1 MSASAAAPKHPG
13 KVFLDPSEVKDHLT
27 EYRIVDC
34 RYNLKIKNYGSIE
47 YAKEHVKGSIRADV
61 DTNLSRVVPTSAAR
75 HPLPHCDEFIDWCMA
90 NGMAGELPVL
100 CYDDECGAMGGCRL
114 WWMLNSLGAEAYV
127 INGGIQACRDAGLEM
142 ESGEPSSAPTPATH
156 WPYKRAFQ
164 HHYLVDEIPPHAII
178 TDARSADRFAT
189 TVRPY
194 AADVMPSHI
203 KGARNM
209 PFDSNLVVRGNG
221 KVLRSEEEIR
231 HNFTTALQGA
241 GDLTDL
247 SSCVFSCGS
256 GITACIN
263 IALAHHLGLG
273 HPYLY
278 CGSWS
283 EYSSLFRIPIMR
295 SIIDDHGMFMQMQTP
310 SFSDNPKANPV
321 TMTLKVDGALC
332 DNPDAEVMSA
342 AAHLHA
348 GETATVYFKSGRVAT
363 IEVPASSK

>member
-1 MSASAAAPKHPG
+1 MAAPANAPKHPG
-13 KVFLDPSEVKDHLT
+13 KVFLDPSEIKDRLA

-34 RYNLKIKNYGSIE
+34 RYSLKMMNYGSIE
-47 YAKEHVKGSIRADV
+47 YAKEHVKGAIRADV
-61 DTNLSRVVPTSAAR
+61 DTNLSKLLPNSTAR
-75 HPLPHCDEFIDWCMA
+75 HPLPPCAEFIDWCMA

-127 INGGIQACRDAGLEM
+127 INGGIQACRAAMLEM
-142 ESGEPSSAPTPATH
+142 ESGEPSSSPTPATH
-156 WPYKRAFQ
+156 WPYKTVFQ
-164 HHYLVDEIPPHAII
+164 HHYLVDEIPPNAII

-194 AADVMPSHI
+194 AVDGMPGHIEGALNLPYPSH
-203 KGARNM
+203 
-209 PFDSNLVVRGNG
+209 LVMRGDGN
-221 KVLRSEEEIR
+221 VLRSEEEIR
-231 HNFTTALQGA
+231 HNIMTAMQGA
-241 GDLTDL
+241 GDAADL

-263 IALAHHLGLG
+263 IALVHHLGLG

-283 EYSSLFRIPIMR
+283 EYSGRFRLPIMR
-295 SIIDDHGMFMQMQTP
+295 SIINDYGMYMQMKTP
-310 SFSDNPKANPV
+310 SLGDNPKVNLD
-321 TMTLKVDGALC
+321 TMTLKVDGAPC
-332 DNPDAEVMSA
+332 ESPDPEVRSA

-348 GETATVYFKSGRVAT
+348 GETATVHFKSGRVVT
-363 IEVPASSK
+363 IEVPSASD